1 MNIHRILSCS
11 LVTAAALVMAS
22 PAWATLYDRGNG
34 MVYDSA
40 SNLTWLQDANA
51 ARTSGASA
59 SGLLTWDAAN
69 TWAQQLSWGGFDDWR
84 LPVVRPVNGS
94 SLNMDYSE
102 DGSTD
107 GGINTSGK
115 NSELGYLFY
124 ISLGNQAA
132 TGMSQSGP
140 FTNTQDFAYWTGTT
154 SPYGDE
160 EALHF
165 FTAFGDQGS
174 SLKVNEYLAW
184 AVREGDVL
192 AVPEPQQVVLLLMGL
207 GVLAWRRRAAY

>member
-1 MNIHRILSCS
+1 MNIHRILSSS
-11 LVTAAALVMAS
+11 LVAAA
-22 PAWATLYDRGNG
+22 TLLLALPSQALLQVRGNG

-40 SNLTWLQDANA
+40 TNLTWLQDANA
-51 ARTSGASA
+51 AQTLGASGTG
-59 SGLLTWDAAN
+59 GLNWEAAN
-69 TWAQQLSWGGFDDWR
+69 AWVQQLSWGGFSDWR

-107 GGINTSGK
+107 GGINTAGM

-124 ISLGNQAA
+124 VSLGNQAA
-132 TGMSQSGP
+132 TGMSQAGP
-140 FTNTQDFAYWTGTT
+140 FANTQDFAYWTGTA

-174 SLKVNEYLAW
+174 SLKLNEYLVW

-192 AVPEPQQVVLLLMGL
+192 AVPEPQQAALLALGL
-207 GVLAWRRRAAY
+207 GLLAWQRRMVR